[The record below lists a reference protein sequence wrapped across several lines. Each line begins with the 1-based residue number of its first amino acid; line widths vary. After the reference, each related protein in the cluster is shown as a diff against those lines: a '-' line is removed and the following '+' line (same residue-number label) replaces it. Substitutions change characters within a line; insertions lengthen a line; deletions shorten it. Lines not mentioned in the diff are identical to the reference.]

1 MHTNYINKKQSIFAE
16 TLFYIGF
23 VLLYTPIVLVI
34 FNAFCDPSSCD
45 KCYKPSLIWFKALF
59 RNTEILS
66 AIITSL
72 KISTLSATIS
82 TLIGFTAATL
92 STKKKRNKNWLDR
105 SFLSPSLI
113 PDITVGISM
122 LLFFMYTHKYLS
134 WPKQY
139 NITTIVIGHI
149 MSTIAYSY
157 INIKTTLN
165 ACDTV
170 IEDAA
175 KDLGASQMQILFKV
189 TLPIIMP
196 SILSCWV
203 FIFTLSLDDLII
215 TSFLSG
221 PGTNT
226 ITTIIFSSLRTGID
240 PVINA
245 FSTLFIFV
253 ISCLMIVQLLLKN
266 INTKKTDN
274 KSSYANEQ

>member
-1 MHTNYINKKQSIFAE
+1 
-16 TLFYIGF
+16 
-23 VLLYTPIVLVI
+23 
-34 FNAFCDPSSCD
+34 
-45 KCYKPSLIWFKALF
+45 
-59 RNTEILS
+59 
-66 AIITSL
+66 
-72 KISTLSATIS
+72 
-82 TLIGFTAATL
+82 
-92 STKKKRNKNWLDR
+92 
-105 SFLSPSLI
+105 
-113 PDITVGISM
+113 M

-157 INIKTTLN
+157 INIKITLN

-175 KDLGASQMQILFKV
+175 KDLGAGQMQILFKV